1 MSIFIYTASDKDG
14 KIVQGK
20 VDSPDRETA
29 AKNIIEQGLT
39 PLKIKDSQS
48 ISLSNLG
55 DLNSI
60 NIGKVPIKDR
70 VIFFRQLS
78 VLINSGIPITEALDI
93 TYNQVTNKGLKK
105 ILASVEKSVESG
117 KNLSDSFQPYTK
129 LFTSMQIQ
137 LLRTAEASGS
147 LDYILDRMADD
158 IENESK
164 LISKLRGAM
173 IYPILVI
180 IVATV
185 VIGLVVTEMVPPM
198 KNLYAS
204 FNATLPWPTLFII
217 DVSNFVTNYWVIGLI
232 IVIII
237 GASFYLYTRSS
248 QGKKSLDRIVL
259 KIPLFGGLIEKIQV
273 INFGKTFVLLTKAG
287 VPLVQGLNL
296 ISNSLSNTLYSDT
309 VKELADEVEKGK
321 SLSDVMSK
329 YSIFP
334 PLLWRMIG
342 IGEQTGN
349 MEEVVSKVI
358 EYYVDET
365 TNLIDNLSKIMEPVI
380 TIFLG
385 VIVGF
390 IGVAVYL
397 PIYTLGNVIK

>member
-397 PIYTLGNVIK
+397 PIYTLGSVIK

>member
-1 MSIFIYTASDKDG
+1 MSIFTYTASDKDG

-117 KNLSDSFQPYTK
+117 KNLSDSFEPYTK

-397 PIYTLGNVIK
+397 PIYTLGSVIK